1 MSPRKGGEKGKK
13 KEKKREGGE
22 TRGDGG
28 ESSEKSKHKADEEDE
43 GWGEAFRRADSTWP
57 TNKTTGSCRREV
69 GRDEQHP
76 EASPPPRRRAE
87 TREGEEMGSRKPPL
101 CWTPLHVRLRR
112 GAAGMTRSAQ
122 VVSGPG

>member
-1 MSPRKGGEKGKK
+1 MSPRKGGEKEKK
-13 KEKKREGGE
+13 KEKTEKEREGGE

-28 ESSEKSKHKADEEDE
+28 ESSEKSKHKAGEEDE

-76 EASPPPRRRAE
+76 EACTPSSPSPI
-87 TREGEEMGSRKPPL
+87 L
-101 CWTPLHVRLRR
+101 LR
-112 GAAGMTRSAQ
+112 AAG
-122 VVSGPG
+122 

>member
-1 MSPRKGGEKGKK
+1 MSPRKGGEKEKK
-13 KEKKREGGE
+13 KEKEEKEREGGE

-28 ESSEKSKHKADEEDE
+28 ESSEKSKHKAGEEDE

-76 EASPPPRRRAE
+76 EAGTPSSPSPI
-87 TREGEEMGSRKPPL
+87 L
-101 CWTPLHVRLRR
+101 LR
-112 GAAGMTRSAQ
+112 AAG
-122 VVSGPG
+122 